1 MFIFAYLLFR
11 LFSGRLTNPFAR
23 IGMFFC
29 FLSGGILV
37 AAPQIVP
44 YLEYYAQSSGSISSE
59 AMQRWALHLAP
70 DMLVHFIL
78 PFLTGSPA
86 DGYEDLSWLVGP
98 LDTANFNERTAYVGI
113 LPLLF
118 AAYGI
123 FCRRDQFAGFFAVT
137 ILVSLV
143 MVLGIPP
150 FSAIVSH
157 LPVLKDISNTR
168 LLLLVAFSLAV
179 LSGLGWDAFNQPDN
193 RRKVIRVTVGFLM
206 VVGGSLCIV
215 GWNVAAKLHTLD
227 AAHRVYVSGQFLIPL
242 GSLIVAGFIFLKL
255 PSSARWL
262 RTIVVLGW
270 TTVDLL
276 AFAMH
281 YNPAITRDRYYPT
294 APAIEWLQKDRS
306 TFRILGLDNALIAD
320 TASMYGLS
328 DARGSDFMNVRR
340 YEELITGRAGDF
352 WFYRAASLPPESLR
366 LLNVKYVLS
375 ARPLGGD
382 FELVYTN
389 RVGIYR
395 YKKCLE
401 RALPVF
407 DCEVETTPHKILDRV
422 RTDSF
427 DPAKTL
433 LLEQS
438 PETLPAGNALKDTDT
453 NASVK
458 IMSYQP
464 DEVKIEAHMP
474 RPGFLLLLDTYF
486 PGWTAT
492 VNGENVPVYRAD
504 YDFRAVSLPAGKETV
519 CFSYRPRS
527 LRIGIGLSAAS
538 LLVLGAILFWPQKKH
553 RNDRS
558 ISLP

>member
-1 MFIFAYLLFR
+1 
-11 LFSGRLTNPFAR
+11 
-23 IGMFFC
+23 
-29 FLSGGILV
+29 
-37 AAPQIVP
+37 
-44 YLEYYAQSSGSISSE
+44 
-59 AMQRWALHLAP
+59 
-70 DMLVHFIL
+70 
-78 PFLTGSPA
+78 
-86 DGYEDLSWLVGP
+86 
-98 LDTANFNERTAYVGI
+98 
-113 LPLLF
+113 
-118 AAYGI
+118 
-123 FCRRDQFAGFFAVT
+123 
-137 ILVSLV
+137 
-143 MVLGIPP
+143 
-150 FSAIVSH
+150 
-157 LPVLKDISNTR
+157 
-168 LLLLVAFSLAV
+168 
-179 LSGLGWDAFNQPDN
+179 
-193 RRKVIRVTVGFLM
+193 
-206 VVGGSLCIV
+206 
-215 GWNVAAKLHTLD
+215 
-227 AAHRVYVSGQFLIPL
+227 
-242 GSLIVAGFIFLKL
+242 
-255 PSSARWL
+255 
-262 RTIVVLGW
+262 
-270 TTVDLL
+270 
-276 AFAMH
+276 
-281 YNPAITRDRYYPT
+281 
-294 APAIEWLQKDRS
+294 
-306 TFRILGLDNALIAD
+306 
-320 TASMYGLS
+320 
-328 DARGSDFMNVRR
+328 
-340 YEELITGRAGDF
+340 
-352 WFYRAASLPPESLR
+352 
-366 LLNVKYVLS
+366 
-375 ARPLGGD
+375 LGGD